1 MLSVSGLTGINVFDT
16 FYQLYVWRNKIR
28 KITERQWTRRDPG
41 NVIYEGKQM
50 ALKVFLSSTLRPYI
64 PGYDPSE
71 GVEFQV
77 NRKTTVSELCKL
89 MNIPMATIKIV
100 MVNGKSEPF
109 DYELQGD
116 ERIGFFPPVGG
127 G

>member
-1 MLSVSGLTGINVFDT
+1 
-16 FYQLYVWRNKIR
+16 
-28 KITERQWTRRDPG
+28 
-41 NVIYEGKQM
+41 M
-50 ALKVFLSSTLRPYI
+50 AVRVFLSSTLRQYI

-71 GVEFQV
+71 GAEFLL

-89 MNIPMATIKIV
+89 MNIPVANIKIV

-116 ERIGFFPPVGG
+116 ERLGLFPPVGG

>member
-1 MLSVSGLTGINVFDT
+1 
-16 FYQLYVWRNKIR
+16 
-28 KITERQWTRRDPG
+28 
-41 NVIYEGKQM
+41 M
-50 ALKVFLSSTLRPYI
+50 ALRVFLSSTLRQYI
-64 PGYDPSE
+64 AGYDPSE
-71 GVEFQV
+71 GVRFPV

-89 MNIPMATIKIV
+89 MNLPMAKIKIV

>member
-1 MLSVSGLTGINVFDT
+1 
-16 FYQLYVWRNKIR
+16 
-28 KITERQWTRRDPG
+28 
-41 NVIYEGKQM
+41 M
-50 ALKVFLSSTLRPYI
+50 AVKVFLSSTLRQYV

-71 GVEFQV
+71 GARFLV

>member
-1 MLSVSGLTGINVFDT
+1 
-16 FYQLYVWRNKIR
+16 
-28 KITERQWTRRDPG
+28 
-41 NVIYEGKQM
+41 M
-50 ALKVFLSSTLRPYI
+50 ALKVFLSSTLRQYI

-71 GVEFQV
+71 GVRFSV

-89 MNIPMATIKIV
+89 MDIPEAKIKIV
-100 MVNGKSEPF
+100 MVNGKSEAF

-116 ERIGFFPPVGG
+116 ERVGLFPPVGG